1 MSGKTI
7 ETFKLLLLTI
17 VTLILLAANSILCR
31 AALLDSHLD
40 AYTFSFLRL
49 FFGALVLLI
58 ILLIREK
65 KISINLKTNWLNS
78 FFLFLYAIT
87 FSYSYVDMEAGIG
100 TLILFAVV
108 QLTMIVFAIIKKE
121 HLTAKK
127 AFGIAIAFSGLVYLL
142 FPSEEFSLSLFH
154 TFLMF
159 LSGIAWAFYTILG
172 KTSKNALNDTTE
184 NFLKT
189 IVFLLIFFV
198 LFVDSINIT
207 AYGIFLAFISG
218 GIASGIGYVLWY
230 KILKDMEIITASVI
244 QLIVPVIAIF
254 LSILILDETL
264 TSTLILS
271 TALII
276 SGIFISIYKK
286 SSK

>member
-7 ETFKLLLLTI
+7 ETFKLLLLTT

>member
-7 ETFKLLLLTI
+7 ETFKLLLLTT

-286 SSK
+286 SPK

>member
-7 ETFKLLLLTI
+7 ETFKLLLLTTI
-17 VTLILLAANSILCR
+17 TLILLAANSILCR

-121 HLTAKK
+121 HLRAKK